1 MATGNHSLMTRNAR
15 VQRILSLEED
25 DLQALCE
32 SVDAAILDGGGFG
45 WLQPQGRQVL
55 ERYFRGLLLVPERM
69 LFAIRL
75 DGVIVGGAQ
84 LIRAPRNNEL
94 QAMCVTLAHLFVAPY
109 ARKRG
114 LGAALLQEVENAAR
128 NMGFRVLNADVLQ
141 TQTAAIALL
150 TRPDSRYG
158 ADIRFTPVWGMSSYP
173 GCSSPNVWIIPRLF
187 CPPRPAT
194 NKKPATP
201 HEHTQLLPSADS
213 LPRH

>member
-1 MATGNHSLMTRNAR
+1 MATGSDALMPRSAR

-109 ARKRG
+109 AREQG
-114 LGAALLQEVENAAR
+114 LGSALLQEVENAAR
-128 NMGFRVLNADVLQ
+128 NMGFRVLNVDVLQ
-141 TQTAAIALL
+141 TQTAAMSLFNKAGFHIWGKHPFYARVGDELVPGLFL
-150 TRPDSRYG
+150 TKCLDDTLPFQSTKTSNEQE
-158 ADIRFTPVWGMSSYP
+158 ASHTP
-173 GCSSPNVWIIPRLF
+173 
-187 CPPRPAT
+187 
-194 NKKPATP
+194 
-201 HEHTQLLPSADS
+201 
-213 LPRH
+213 

>member
-1 MATGNHSLMTRNAR
+1 MTRNAR

-141 TQTAAIALL
+141 TQTAAIALFNKAGFQIWGRHPFYARVGDELVSGLFL
-150 TRPDSRYG
+150 TKCLDN
-158 ADIRFTPVWGMSSYP
+158 TPPFLSAKTSNEQEA
-173 GCSSPNVWIIPRLF
+173 SH
-187 CPPRPAT
+187 
-194 NKKPATP
+194 TP
-201 HEHTQLLPSADS
+201 
-213 LPRH
+213 